1 MKKEISYIEL
11 CQMVEEGEQPQTV
24 TMKANGRR
32 RERLYTWSD
41 VCKSYATND
50 GVFIGDTGFE
60 YLCKKA
66 RFEYEVQ
73 VLDDIERRYLKDVL
87 RPFRKDK
94 WLKVMKQP
102 LGDYERITIMTELAI
117 PANLPIFEKGSM
129 YKGMKPNRI
138 YYPED
143 LGL

>member
-1 MKKEISYIEL
+1 MNKTDRRGVNFQKIKIFDLIRMIQEDKQPPVIYMDGIMYEWSKTEECYSCGKRFTLPKSFLDLRIE
-11 CQMVEEGEQPQTV
+11 VPEP
-24 TMKANGRR
+24 
-32 RERLYTWSD
+32 
-41 VCKSYATND
+41 
-50 GVFIGDTGFE
+50 
-60 YLCKKA
+60 
-66 RFEYEVQ
+66 

-102 LGDYERITIMTELAI
+102 LGDYERITIMTESAI